1 MYELKIK
8 ASGHILER
16 DLLGQLLEALQD
28 KDCDIT
34 DIEIFA
40 PTLKGGWK
48 EQCPSVII
56 FKLVPEINAV
66 DKEDVEDCYSLIL
79 DTMRRL
85 GCRLIY
91 RKEIASG
98 PHTANRSQ
106 EPQIHAKENLQ
117 NG

>member
-1 MYELKIK
+1 MKIK

-16 DLLGQLLEALQD
+16 NVLGQLYDALEG

-40 PTLKGGWK
+40 PTLKGGWR
-48 EQCPSVII
+48 EQCSSVII
-56 FKLVPEINAV
+56 FKLMPEIQAI
-66 DKEDVEDCYSLIL
+66 DKTGVEDCYGLIL
-79 DTMRRL
+79 DIFRQQ

-98 PHTANRSQ
+98 
-106 EPQIHAKENLQ
+106 LQ
-117 NG
+117 A

>member
-56 FKLVPEINAV
+56 F
-66 DKEDVEDCYSLIL
+66 
-79 DTMRRL
+79 
-85 GCRLIY
+85 
-91 RKEIASG
+91 
-98 PHTANRSQ
+98 
-106 EPQIHAKENLQ
+106 
-117 NG
+117 

>member
-1 MYELKIK
+1 MHELKIK
-8 ASGHILER
+8 ASGHLLER
-16 DLLGQLLEALQD
+16 NILGQLYEALQD

-40 PTLKGGWK
+40 PTLKGGWR

-56 FKLVPEINAV
+56 FKLVPEIQAM
-66 DKEDVEDCYSLIL
+66 DKTNVEDCYGLIL
-79 DTMRRL
+79 EILRQQ

-98 PHTANRSQ
+98 T
-106 EPQIHAKENLQ
+106 Q
-117 NG
+117 N